1 MQDAIEP
8 FFSAQEI
15 NLKAS
20 ALVIWN
26 QITRLLDWTACDW
39 TVALAMQPSKTNLL
53 CVQPTG
59 QAKVK
64 GKGCEVSQKLRLT
77 LHVVNSA

>member
-26 QITRLLDWTACDW
+26 QITRLL
-39 TVALAMQPSKTNLL
+39 V
-53 CVQPTG
+53 
-59 QAKVK
+59 
-64 GKGCEVSQKLRLT
+64 
-77 LHVVNSA
+77 